1 LPRWDHSQRSCESV
15 NIYLQDGF
23 TINKDERF
31 PNRKYSGQ
39 ADVMINGRDIMTCS
53 IEVVEPISSV
63 TPKVWNIE
71 TVLIMETCP
80 MALTGIR
87 RLLAQPYFQVTHY
100 LEVPKA
106 VDIPT
111 IMMQHKVDL
120 VIMELSGEGESI
132 LDGLNIIN
140 QYLANWPLAPLIVC
154 TTLTDARLLKQLVAM
169 GVNGIYLKQ
178 DPLSTL
184 IECVRQVIDDKYSH
198 SPQAATLVD
207 RGFSHS
213 PPPMLT
219 YREIE
224 VLRCLFTGKSV
235 TATAL
240 ALHRDIRTVS
250 SHKRNAM
257 SKLGFDND
265 SELYSW
271 GTWLSQKGLSA

>member
-1 LPRWDHSQRSCESV
+1 M
-15 NIYLQDGF
+15 
-23 TINKDERF
+23 
-31 PNRKYSGQ
+31 
-39 ADVMINGRDIMTCS
+39 MISTEV
-53 IEVVEPISSV
+53 IEPVSSAM
-63 TPKVWNIE
+63 PKVWNIE

-87 RLLAQPYFQVTHY
+87 RLLAQPYFQVTHW

-106 VDIPT
+106 VDIPLIT
-111 IMMQHKVDL
+111 TRHGADL
-120 VIMELSGEGESI
+120 VMMELNGEGESI
-132 LDGLNIIN
+132 LDGVNVIN
-140 QYLANWPLAPLIVC
+140 QYLADWPLAPLIVC
-154 TTLTDARLLKQLVAM
+154 TTLTDVRLLKQLVAM
-169 GVNGIYLKQ
+169 GVHGIYLKQ
-178 DPLSTL
+178 DPLSAL
-184 IECVRQVIDDKYSH
+184 IQCVRQVMDEKCGH
-198 SPQAATLVD
+198 SPQAAVLID
-207 RGFSHS
+207 RGFSRS

-224 VLRCLFTGKSV
+224 VLGCLFTGKSV

-250 SHKRNAM
+250 THKRNAM